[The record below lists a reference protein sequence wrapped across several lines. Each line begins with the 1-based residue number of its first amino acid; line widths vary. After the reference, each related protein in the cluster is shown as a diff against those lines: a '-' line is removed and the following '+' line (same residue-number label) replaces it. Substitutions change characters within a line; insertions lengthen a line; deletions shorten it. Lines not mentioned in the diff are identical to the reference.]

1 MGGRDDD
8 FTKGVEL
15 HSDRRHSASDNLN
28 AARVAKVRGRGRKE
42 EGGRKRKERREGG
55 QDECGTCDFG
65 KRMVE
70 HNG

>member
-1 MGGRDDD
+1 MGGGDDD

-42 EGGRKRKERREGG
+42 GRKEGRGRKERREDR
-55 QDECGTCDFG
+55 QDECGTSDL
-65 KRMVE
+65 
-70 HNG
+70 